1 MNKSRKLFTL
11 MAVVF
16 AVVITMG
23 ACSNQESSK
32 KDSKDAQKKDAPLD
46 PSGKLTIR
54 YIDEDSILK
63 NYNLAKDFEE
73 MATKL
78 TNEYD
83 QASKRY
89 SDQILNFENS
99 MKQKYQ
105 NNQYNEATYNADM
118 QRLQQLQ
125 QNAQNELAK
134 LQESSANQMQQS
146 QKQLNDSIENFL
158 KDYSMKNH
166 YDIILTKK
174 AGFYMNNN
182 LDITDDV
189 IEGLNKRYTRVA
201 PEK

>member
-16 AVVITMG
+16 AVVIT
-23 ACSNQESSK
+23 
-32 KDSKDAQKKDAPLD
+32 
-46 PSGKLTIR
+46 
-54 YIDEDSILK
+54 
-63 NYNLAKDFEE
+63 
-73 MATKL
+73 
-78 TNEYD
+78 NEYD

-89 SDQILNFENS
+89 SDQIINFENS